1 MGILDNIF
9 GTNWIADLFNPNHQ
23 PGGTPI
29 GGQFAPATGGASGGM
44 GGGSGQTTTPNLDN
58 KRAAASKR
66 LHDWQNNTDRGKNEL
81 GGARAYPGDK
91 IDAGAY
97 GKHYVVGEHGNYYL
111 VVDKRPTTDR
121 KWEDLTADPPL
132 NGAIH
137 KSTVK
142 RVIQTA
148 YNNGLEYHPPLEY
161 RGKGDAGQ
169 PPEGP
174 AGNNANRYQPPEGP
188 TGAGRQAPN
197 APKKDR

>member
-1 MGILDNIF
+1 MGVLDNIF
-9 GTNWIADLFNPNHQ
+9 GANWIADLFNPHHQ
-23 PGGTPI
+23 PAGTPV

-44 GGGSGQTTTPNLDN
+44 GGQTTAPSLET
-58 KRAAASKR
+58 KRAAAAKR
-66 LHDWQNNTDRGKNEL
+66 LHEWQNNTNRGKNEQ
-81 GGARAYPGDK
+81 GGAKAYPGDK
-91 IDAGAY
+91 IDAGPY

-121 KWEDLTADPPL
+121 KWEELTADPPL

-148 YNNGLEYHPPLEY
+148 FNNGLEYYPPIEY
-161 RGKGDAGQ
+161 RGKGDTGQ

-174 AGNNANRYQPPEGP
+174 SGIGSNRQSPPKAP
-188 TGAGRQAPN
+188 TVNR
-197 APKKDR
+197 